1 MSRYVLRPNT
11 QYLVKGINSITRQ
24 PIEFYGE
31 WHNKEWCYYGTRKRV
46 ENLILTKTKNT
57 EE

>member
-1 MSRYVLRPNT
+1 M
-11 QYLVKGINSITRQ
+11 
-24 PIEFYGE
+24 EFYGE

-46 ENLILTKTKNT
+46 DNLILTKTKNT